1 MNADY
6 DDSSATRQRLYEQT
20 KAEVISKQLANSTTY
35 DTSILTLSS
44 ALLALSVGFIKD
56 VVAPISS
63 ATILPALYLSWV
75 SFGLAIIST
84 VSSFMI
90 GQWGYKALLKG
101 AERYYIKGEPDAFN
115 VSVTVSRRIEIANYI
130 HGAMFVVGTIFMLVF
145 VIANFSRLA
154 NMPDPNAPKSP
165 LVERGQPTNA
175 FPQIPTKPILPPSVP
190 QPSPAPTSA
199 PPDSKQGT

>member
-6 DDSSATRQRLYEQT
+6 DDSLATRQRLYEQT

-44 ALLALSVGFIKD
+44 ALLALSVAFIKD

-63 ATILPALYLSWV
+63 ATLLPTLYLSWI

-90 GQWGYKALLKG
+90 AQWSYKALLKG
-101 AERYYIKGEPDAFN
+101 AKRYYIDEEPDAFK
-115 VSVTVSRRIEIANYI
+115 VSVVVSRRIEVANYI
-130 HGAMFVVGTIFMLVF
+130 NGTMFVLGTTLMLVF
-145 VIANFSRLA
+145 VITNFSRLA
-154 NMPDPNAPKSP
+154 NMPNPNAPKPP
-165 LVERGQPTNA
+165 LVERGQPTNT
-175 FPQIPTKPILPPSVP
+175 FPQVPMKPT
-190 QPSPAPTSA
+190 QPASA
-199 PPDSKQGT
+199 P